1 MSETH
6 DTTSLHGLN
15 SVAERLKAAGF
26 RQTGIA
32 RAVTEL
38 VGEYLGIHA
47 NIGTNLTR
55 ALGVYNAAASEVLG
69 VQPSSLPINAAND
82 PHFGKPDALNTAN
95 ELHFGKGSLA
105 PAANDS
111 HFKKSA

>member
-1 MSETH
+1 MSET
-6 DTTSLHGLN
+6 DTQPSSLVLN

-47 NIGTNLTR
+47 NMSNKLIK
-55 ALGVYNAAASEVLG
+55 AL
-69 VQPSSLPINAAND
+69 
-82 PHFGKPDALNTAN
+82 
-95 ELHFGKGSLA
+95 
-105 PAANDS
+105 
-111 HFKKSA
+111 